1 MRSGT
6 ADDPREPA
14 DGGWANPRVGA
25 LIERAEL
32 RQLAGDHAGALDL
45 LDQVVTVPGV
55 DAAYA
60 MAARAASLFELG
72 RGAEARAQLHAL
84 RKHRPFSAIAFH
96 RAAEAAE
103 TSNDQRLALRWFDM
117 GVSRSVDLVALGEGT
132 DAAMTTQIALLV
144 MGRARVRKSLG
155 LPPDELDSAASPSP
169 DAAYPN
175 ELPPG
180 VATPRTVVRVLF
192 WPREE
197 VETAA
202 ARWPALVQ
210 TTEVE
215 SFTRRRELDN
225 RRIASED
232 GARIVMV
239 PITVAALEEYCARTN
254 SDPLDPMTRTRLLH
268 ERYDRG
274 FRLTWPPARNS
285 RCWCGTGVKYK
296 KCCGSADL
304 GL

>member
-1 MRSGT
+1 MRSAT
-6 ADDPREPA
+6 ADDPSEPA
-14 DGGWANPRVGA
+14 DDAWANPRVGA
-25 LIERAEL
+25 LIERAEQ
-32 RQLAGDHAGALDL
+32 RQLSGDHAGALEV
-45 LDQVVTVPGV
+45 LDEVVAVPGA

-60 MAARAASLFELG
+60 MAVRAASLFALD
-72 RGAEARAQLHAL
+72 RGAEARSQLDVL

-117 GVSRSVDLVALGEGT
+117 AVSRSVDLVALGGPS
-132 DAAMTTQIALLV
+132 DAAMTAQIALLV
-144 MGRARVRKSLG
+144 IGRARVRKSLG
-155 LPPDELDSAASPSP
+155 LPPDELDSAASTAP

-180 VATPRTVVRVLF
+180 VATPKTVVRVLF
-192 WPREE
+192 WPRDEIGS
-197 VETAA
+197 AA

-225 RRIASED
+225 RRIVSED

-254 SDPLDPMTRTRLLH
+254 SDALDPMTRTNLLQD
-268 ERYDRG
+268 RYDEG
-274 FRLTWPPARNS
+274 FRVAWPPARNS
-285 RCWCGTGVKYK
+285 RCWCGSGVKYK
-296 KCCGSADL
+296 KCCGSASFDY
-304 GL
+304 